1 MWTGLKVKSYILDN
15 SDIKKVLAD
24 LVKTHSVATREQEG
38 QTMAF
43 IGGQGYFFIKKMKGQ
58 SIVSVPYH
66 SLMSMNS
73 TLFVF
78 LAVLLLIDF
87 TVVGG
92 LVFAGVALLLAYIQY
107 DRYERRRKAM
117 MEVIEK
123 YAKN

>member
-1 MWTGLKVKSYILDN
+1 
-15 SDIKKVLAD
+15 
-24 LVKTHSVATREQEG
+24 
-38 QTMAF
+38 MAF